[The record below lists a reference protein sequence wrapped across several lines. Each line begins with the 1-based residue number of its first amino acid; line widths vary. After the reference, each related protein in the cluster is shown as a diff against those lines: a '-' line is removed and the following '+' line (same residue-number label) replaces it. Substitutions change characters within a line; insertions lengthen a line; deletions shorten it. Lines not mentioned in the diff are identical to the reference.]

1 MTTETNPL
9 AVRREKL
16 VALERRGIDPY
27 PSSWR
32 VDNTAA
38 SLLESFRDDGPALPA
53 RVAGRVVSM
62 RSHGKTSF
70 LHLADGSG
78 RIQVYVRRDEIGD
91 EVYGLLDHLDLGD
104 FVGVAGELFRTR
116 TGEVTVRA
124 SELALLAKALRPLP
138 LGKVVEGEGEERAY
152 HQMADQELRYRQRYA
167 DLAVHPQAREVFARR
182 ARIIRYLRNFLDAR
196 GFLEVETPALQPV
209 YGGATARP
217 FTTHHNALDSTL
229 YLRIADELYL
239 KRCIVGG
246 MDRVYEI
253 AKDFRNEGMD
263 RFHNPEFTMLEFYQ
277 AYADYR
283 DFMELAEEMLVGLVR
298 EIHGGT
304 QLTFQDRMVDVAG
317 PWPRIPFLDALMERG
332 VDVSDFSRDALVR
345 EAGRVGLEVTPEEG
359 PARILDGLFGRL
371 VEPELNGPVFVVDYP
386 AILSPLAKAH
396 RRDPRLVERFE
407 AYLFGS
413 EWGNAFSEL
422 NDPRDQRARLEAQA
436 AAAVQGDQEAPNVVD
451 EDFLRALEYGMPPT
465 AGMGVGVD
473 RLTMFLTDQSSI
485 RDVIL
490 FPTLRPDRSIQLEV
504 GSRDPEGTFWRKEN
518 FQPGEEIAAE
528 LTVLNQTDYL
538 KSNVEVQLIIGI
550 KCGIVAY
557 SAVLFV
563 SQGTLQD
570 VTNKCVI
577 NWRVGSLGPHTGATL
592 LVKLESPPG
601 RDSIGARV
609 LVNGGIVDSATAVL
623 SVGEDES

>member
-16 VALERRGIDPY
+16 AALERRGIDPY
-27 PSSWR
+27 PASWR
-32 VDNTAA
+32 VDDTAA
-38 SLLESFRDDGPALPA
+38 SLLESFRDDGPAFPA

-78 RIQVYVRRDEIGD
+78 RIQVYVRRDELGE

-124 SELALLAKALRPLP
+124 RELAVLAKALRPLP
-138 LGKVVEGEGEERAY
+138 LGKVVEDEGEERAY
-152 HQMADQELRYRQRYA
+152 HQVADQEFRYRQRYA

-182 ARIIRYLRNFLDAR
+182 AAIIRYLRNFLDAR

-217 FTTHHNALDSTL
+217 FTTYHNALDSTL

-283 DFMELAEEMLVGLVR
+283 DFMNLAEEMLVGLV
-298 EIHGGT
+298 EELLGGSEV
-304 QLTFQDRMVDVAG
+304 TFQGKTVDVAR
-317 PWPRIPFLDALMERG
+317 PWPRIPFLDALADKG
-332 VDVSDFSRDALVR
+332 VDVSDLTRPALAH
-345 EAGRVGLEVTPEEG
+345 EAERFGLEPAPEEG
-359 PARILDGLFGRL
+359 PGRILDGLFGRL
-371 VEPELNGPVFVVDYP
+371 VEPELDGPVFVIDHP
-386 AILSPLAKAH
+386 AALSPLAKAH
-396 RRDPRLVERFE
+396 PVDPRLVERFE

-413 EWGNAFSEL
+413 EWANAFSEL
-422 NDPRDQRARLEAQA
+422 NDPRDQRARLEAQVAQA
-436 AAAVQGDQEAPNVVD
+436 AQGDEEAPNVVD

-473 RLTMFLTDQSSI
+473 RLTMFLTDQPSI

-490 FPTLRPDRSIQLEV
+490 FPTLRP
-504 GSRDPEGTFWRKEN
+504 
-518 FQPGEEIAAE
+518 
-528 LTVLNQTDYL
+528 
-538 KSNVEVQLIIGI
+538 
-550 KCGIVAY
+550 
-557 SAVLFV
+557 
-563 SQGTLQD
+563 
-570 VTNKCVI
+570 
-577 NWRVGSLGPHTGATL
+577 
-592 LVKLESPPG
+592 
-601 RDSIGARV
+601 
-609 LVNGGIVDSATAVL
+609 
-623 SVGEDES
+623 EDES

>member
-1 MTTETNPL
+1 M

-16 VALERRGIDPY
+16 AALERLGVDAY
-27 PSSWR
+27 PASWR
-32 VDNTAA
+32 VEDTAA
-38 SLLESFRDDGPALPA
+38 ALLESFRDEAPPVQA
-53 RVAGRVVSM
+53 RMAGRVVSM

-78 RIQVYVRRDEIGD
+78 RIQVYARRDEIGD
-91 EVYGLLDHLDLGD
+91 EAYGLLDHLDLGD

-116 TGEVTVRA
+116 TGEVTLRA
-124 SELALLAKALRPLP
+124 RELAVLAKALRPLP
-138 LGKVVEGEGEERAY
+138 LGKVVEAEGEERAY
-152 HQMADQELRYRQRYA
+152 HQVADQEFRYRQRYA
-167 DLAVHPQAREVFARR
+167 DLAVHPHAREVFEQR

-209 YGGATARP
+209 YGGAAARP

-283 DFMELAEEMLVGLVR
+283 DFMELAEEMLAGLVK
-298 EIHGGT
+298 ELHGGT
-304 QLTFQDRMVDVAG
+304 ELTFQGRTVDVSR
-317 PWPRIPFLDALMERG
+317 PWPRIAFLDALADKG
-332 VDVSDFSRDALVR
+332 VDVSDLGDHALRR
-345 EAGRVGLEVTPEEG
+345 EAVRAGLETTPGEG
-359 PARILDGLFGRL
+359 PGRILDGLFGLL
-371 VEPELNGPVFVVDYP
+371 VEPELDGPSFVVDYP

-396 RRDPRLVERFE
+396 RSDPRLVERFE

-413 EWGNAFSEL
+413 EWANAFSEL
-422 NDPRDQRARLEAQA
+422 NDPRDQRARLEAQVA
-436 AAAVQGDQEAPNVVD
+436 AAAEGDEEAPNVVD

-473 RLTMFLTDQSSI
+473 RLTMFLTDQASI

-490 FPTLRPDRSIQLEV
+490 FPTLRQ
-504 GSRDPEGTFWRKEN
+504 
-518 FQPGEEIAAE
+518 EEA
-528 LTVLNQTDYL
+528 
-538 KSNVEVQLIIGI
+538 
-550 KCGIVAY
+550 
-557 SAVLFV
+557 
-563 SQGTLQD
+563 
-570 VTNKCVI
+570 
-577 NWRVGSLGPHTGATL
+577 
-592 LVKLESPPG
+592 
-601 RDSIGARV
+601 
-609 LVNGGIVDSATAVL
+609 
-623 SVGEDES
+623 

>member
-38 SLLESFRDDGPALPA
+38 SLLESYRDDGPALPA

-78 RIQVYVRRDEIGD
+78 RIQVYVRRDEVGD

-104 FVGVAGELFRTR
+104 FVGVSGQLFRTR

-124 SELALLAKALRPLP
+124 RELALLAKAMRPLP

-152 HQMADQELRYRQRYA
+152 HQVADQEFRYRQRYA
-167 DLAVHPQAREVFARR
+167 DLAVHPQAREVFAQR

-283 DFMELAEEMLVGLVR
+283 DFMELAEEMLVGLV
-298 EIHGGT
+298 EELHGGSEV
-304 QLTFQDRMVDVAG
+304 TFQGRKIDVAG
-317 PWPRIPFLDALMERG
+317 PWPRIPFLDALAQKG
-332 VDVSDFSRDALVR
+332 VDVSDLSRSALAR
-345 EAGRVGLEVTPEEG
+345 EAERVGVVAAAEEG
-359 PARILDGLFGRL
+359 AGRILDGLFGRL
-371 VEPELNGPVFVVDYP
+371 IEPELEGPVFVVDYP
-386 AILSPLAKAH
+386 AVLSPLAKAH
-396 RRDPRLVERFE
+396 RSDPRLVERFE

-413 EWGNAFSEL
+413 EWANAFSEL
-422 NDPRDQRARLEAQA
+422 NDPRDQRARLEAQVAQA
-436 AAAVQGDQEAPNVVD
+436 AQGDEEAPNIVD

-473 RLTMFLTDQSSI
+473 RLTMFLTDQPSI

-490 FPTLRPDRSIQLEV
+490 FPTLRP
-504 GSRDPEGTFWRKEN
+504 
-518 FQPGEEIAAE
+518 
-528 LTVLNQTDYL
+528 
-538 KSNVEVQLIIGI
+538 
-550 KCGIVAY
+550 
-557 SAVLFV
+557 
-563 SQGTLQD
+563 
-570 VTNKCVI
+570 
-577 NWRVGSLGPHTGATL
+577 
-592 LVKLESPPG
+592 
-601 RDSIGARV
+601 
-609 LVNGGIVDSATAVL
+609 
-623 SVGEDES
+623 EDES